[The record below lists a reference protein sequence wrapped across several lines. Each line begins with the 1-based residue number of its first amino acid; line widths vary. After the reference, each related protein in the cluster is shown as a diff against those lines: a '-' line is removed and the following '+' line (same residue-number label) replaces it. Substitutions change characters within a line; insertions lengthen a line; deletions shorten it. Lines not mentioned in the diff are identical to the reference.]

1 MRTELDRYGVA
12 AYDQCVVGGDP
23 YCEQG
28 ASGIAYTGGEG
39 HYSYAQPVYGDG
51 CLSAG
56 SAAGCDVKRPVLL
69 PAPAPDGK
77 CGGRQQRLGFLV
89 DVAPFSCRLELSAA
103 TLPQLCATSLN
114 ASFVAQQL
122 LVRARARG
130 RVTNPNPIL
139 QH

>member
-89 DVAPFSCRLELSAA
+89 DVPPFSCRLELSAA

-122 LVRARARG
+122 LVRARARAG
-130 RVTNPNPIL
+130 VTNPNPNL